1 MKDNVLY
8 VVKYLYEQSSF
19 VSSSNIAQSLSVSP
33 RSVKNYITDI
43 NQKYPDSI
51 VSSRKG
57 YKINKDSATIILDNL
72 NSSVQKTSKQ
82 RVDYLISCIINSVN
96 ELNIYDLC
104 DELSVSYSTLKNE
117 FREVKN
123 KLEKYDLTLIN
134 KRDNYS
140 ILGLERNKRR
150 LLSVMLYNE
159 INVNFLDLESI
170 ETIFPNIDIVF
181 IKKLLLDTFDVY
193 YYYYYVNDYSFI
205 NIILHIAIA
214 IDRIIQNNISVDV
227 APQNIP
233 SIEVNDKNYKL
244 SKEIAT
250 KIENKFNIKYSE
262 VEVYELTILLISRTT
277 TIDYKTITR
286 KNIDKFIGR
295 DCLTLVN
302 ELIISISQYYYIN
315 LCEEEFFIRFAIH
328 VKNLIQRSKN
338 NRLSKNPLTEEIKK
352 SCPLIY
358 DVSVHLSGIIQDKM
372 DIVIN
377 DDEIAYIAFHLGSAL
392 EFQKKIN
399 DKVLVVLYCTNYYDT
414 NTRLASIINKKFE
427 DDLLITSIVTDI
439 SYFDKS
445 RYDFILSTVPIK
457 ISNLDNVNITHFL
470 NDNDIEKIK
479 EKISEIKISKRK
491 NKFRYYLNKVITPS
505 LFEKNDSLK
514 NEDEAIK
521 YMSNKMFDLGYVSD
535 RFESE
540 IYSRER
546 ISSTAFLDFAIPHSV
561 KMNAYKTGINV
572 IVSEKPISW
581 WGQQV
586 HIVLMM
592 SFNISERYIFNEVF
606 EPITMILTDKQVMN
620 QIIKMS
626 NYEEFI
632 NFLVDAL

>member
-302 ELIISISQYYYIN
+302 ELITSISQYYYIN